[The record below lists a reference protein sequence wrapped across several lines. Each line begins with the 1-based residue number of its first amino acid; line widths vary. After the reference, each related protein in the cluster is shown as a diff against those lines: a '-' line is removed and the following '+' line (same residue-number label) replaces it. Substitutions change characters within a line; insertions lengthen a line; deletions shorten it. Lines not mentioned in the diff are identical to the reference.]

1 MGLVQAWIVAGFF
14 LNLAGAVACT
24 LVAGMLWRKA
34 SARRERTAAIGALVI
49 TALWCVTNAAWGP
62 GTVPANLLESG
73 RNLAWLLVLYRLF
86 GNDGRDHGL
95 SPIRPLVIVLAF
107 VECLQ
112 PAIVVLELRFAA
124 GANVHQAAFAVAAL
138 LRALV
143 AVGALVLL
151 HNLYAGASTVSRQVL
166 RWPAGALALMWC
178 YQLNLYTIAWLAQS
192 MPVELVALRGA
203 IATLMA
209 LLLAIGA
216 NARAA
221 NLKLVP
227 SRTVA
232 FQTLSLLVIGGYL
245 LAMLLISQSLSLLGG
260 DFARLT
266 QIGFLFA
273 AATAALLWLPSKRLR
288 GWLRVKAFKHLFQ
301 HRYDYRAEWLR
312 FTGTIG
318 RAGASAPG
326 LPDRAAQALADI
338 TDSQGAILL
347 LPADDGALQ
356 LAGRWQ
362 WGEITV
368 PAQPCPPEL
377 GAMME
382 RTGAIVE
389 LDEVRAGADEFGEQA
404 LVPGWLRG
412 DPRAWAL
419 VPLNHF
425 ERLVGVAVLA
435 RPLVARR
442 LDWEDFD
449 LLKIVGRQLA
459 SYLAE
464 QAGHEALI
472 EATRFDEFNRRI
484 AFVMH
489 DIKNLASQLSLLS
502 RNAERHADNPEF
514 RKDMLV
520 TLTKSAEKLNALLAR
535 LGRYGAGG
543 HATRK
548 QVDAAQLA
556 RRVAQRFDGIHPVA
570 LTRGDDCGVLADP
583 DGLEQA
589 LVHLVQNA
597 ADASADGMPVYLDVS
612 CDGLQGRIEV
622 VDSGSGMSPQ
632 FVREGLFKP
641 FLSSKEGGF
650 GIGAF
655 EARELIKAM
664 GGRLDVDSR
673 EGLGTR
679 FSIVLPL
686 SAAAGFIGKP
696 AIESANIHSE
706 VA

>member
-1 MGLVQAWIVAGFF
+1 MGLTQAWLVVGFF

-34 SARRERTAAIGALVI
+34 SARHERTAAIGALVI

-62 GTVPANLLESG
+62 GTVPADLLESG

-86 GNDGRDHGL
+86 GNDGRDHSL
-95 SPIRPLVIVLAF
+95 APIRPLVIVLAF

-112 PAIVVLELRFAA
+112 PAIVVLELRF
-124 GANVHQAAFAVAAL
+124 GADINVHEAAFAVSAL

-151 HNLYAGASTVSRQVL
+151 HNLYAGASTISRQVL
-166 RWPAGALALMWC
+166 RWPAGALALMWG

-192 MPVELVALRGA
+192 MPVELVALRGVV
-203 IATLMA
+203 ATLMA

-318 RAGASAPG
+318 RAGASAPA

-362 WGEITV
+362 WSEIAV

-377 GAMME
+377 VAMME

-389 LDEVRAGADEFGEQA
+389 LDQVRAGADEFGEQV
-404 LVPGWLRG
+404 LVPAWLRG

-543 HATRK
+543 HAARK
-548 QVDAAQLA
+548 NVDAAQLV
-556 RRVAQRFDGIHPVA
+556 RRVAQRFDGIHPVS
-570 LTRGDDCGVLADP
+570 LTRSDDCGVLADS

-597 ADASADGMPVYLDVS
+597 ADASADGIPVYLDVS

-622 VDSGSGMSPQ
+622 VDSGSGMSPR

-641 FLSSKEGGF
+641 FVSSKEGGF

-655 EARELIKAM
+655 EARELVKAM

-686 SAAAGFIGKP
+686 SAATGFIGKLGV
-696 AIESANIHSE
+696 ESPNIQSE